1 MENIEVIGIDH
12 GWSSCKTNNFVFVS
26 GVHEITTEPAIFD
39 NVLEFGNKYYKIGGE
54 RLKVKD
60 TKVEDDNYYLL
71 TLAGI
76 AKELKQR
83 GKKSA
88 TIILAVGLPL
98 TRFGAEKSDFIHYL
112 SRTKEVSFLFEQEKY
127 KVVIEKVV
135 VYPQCYGAV
144 VDRLNRFPE
153 KGIAIDLGSWTLDVM
168 PIINKN
174 PDESMCVTF
183 QEGVITCIQQI
194 NKECVRQLNGEMDE
208 IQIEQFLINGGGN
221 IPMKYQKIIVSEV
234 RKYCGEIFN
243 HIRELGYN
251 LDLMPMIFVGGGAS
265 IMKRFGGIEQSNI
278 QFMED
283 VKANAI
289 GFEKLG
295 KAYLSALKKQKAG

>member
-1 MENIEVIGIDH
+1 MDNIEVIGIDH
-12 GWSSCKTNNFVFVS
+12 GWSSCKTSNFVFVS
-26 GVHEITTEPAIFD
+26 GVREITTEPAIFD

-76 AKELKQR
+76 AKELKYR
-83 GKKSA
+83 GKKAA

-98 TRFGAEKSDFIHYL
+98 TRFGAEKSDFISYL
-112 SRTKEVSFLFEQEKY
+112 SREKEVTFLFEQIEY
-127 KVVIEKVV
+127 QIVIEKVV

-153 KGIAIDLGSWTLDVM
+153 KAIAIDLGSWTLDVM
-168 PIINKN
+168 PIIKRN

-194 NKECVRQLNGEMDE
+194 NKECVRQLNGEIDE
-208 IQIEQFLINGGGN
+208 IQIEQFLNNGGGN
-221 IPMKYQKIIVSEV
+221 IPMKYQKIVVSEV
-234 RKYCGEIFN
+234 KKYCSEIFN

-251 LDLMPMIFVGGGAS
+251 LDLIPMIFVGGGAS
-265 IMKRFGGIEQSNI
+265 ILKQFGGIEQTNI
-278 QFMED
+278 QFIED

-289 GFEKLG
+289 GFERLG
-295 KAYLSALKKQKAG
+295 KAYLSDLKKAR

>member
-12 GWSSCKTNNFVFVS
+12 GWSSCKTCNFVFVS
-26 GVHEITTEPAIFD
+26 GVREITTEPAIFD

-60 TKVEDDNYYLL
+60 NKVEDDNYYLL

-76 AKELKQR
+76 AKELKHR
-83 GKKSA
+83 GKKAA

-98 TRFGAEKSDFIHYL
+98 TRFGVEKSDFISYL
-112 SRTKEVSFLFEQEKY
+112 SREKEVTFLFEQIEY
-127 KVVIEKVV
+127 QIVIEKVV

-153 KGIAIDLGSWTLDVM
+153 KAIAIDLGSWTLDVM
-168 PIINKN
+168 PIIKRN

-194 NKECVRQLNGEMDE
+194 NKECVRQLNGEIDE

-221 IPMKYQKIIVSEV
+221 IPMKYQKIVVSEV
-234 RKYCGEIFN
+234 KKYCGEIFN

-251 LDLMPMIFVGGGAS
+251 LDLIPMIFVGGGAS
-265 IMKRFGGIEQSNI
+265 IMKQFGGIEQTNI
-278 QFMED
+278 QFIED

-289 GFEKLG
+289 GFERLG
-295 KAYLSALKKQKAG
+295 KAYLSDLKKAR